1 MKSKTGN
8 AGRVNILSSEL
19 LLRGRVWEIRR
30 DTLEEPGGIKATR
43 EIIVHP
49 GSVVVLP
56 VFPDGRILMIRQY
69 RHAAGQ
75 YLWELV
81 AGHKEPN
88 ETFVEGGHRELRE
101 EAGYTARKLT
111 KLLDIYPSPGLLGE
125 IMEIYLAEGLTKV
138 QSSLQ
143 RMTKKITSAWSRWMK
158 PCAGFAP
165 ARSSIRSQFRAF
177 CTTPTSSHGRNRHP
191 HGK

>member
-1 MKSKTGN
+1 VKKSKASAK
-8 AGRVNILSSEL
+8 AGRVKVVSSEL

-30 DTLEEPGGIKATR
+30 DKLEEPGGIKTTR
-43 EIIVHP
+43 EVIVHP

-88 ETFVEGGHRELRE
+88 ETFMEGGHRELRE
-101 EAGYTARKLT
+101 EAGYTARRLK

-125 IMEIYLAEGLTKV
+125 IMEVYLAEGLTKV
-138 QSSLQ
+138 
-143 RMTKKITSAWSRWMK
+143 KAAPEDDEKITNRIITLHEAKRWIRTGK
-158 PCAGFAP
+158 IIDAKSVSGILFYANFV
-165 ARSSIRSQFRAF
+165 ARE
-177 CTTPTSSHGRNRHP
+177 
-191 HGK
+191 K